1 MPSWTSGLLLFFQE
15 NKDSFFLGVSLTPSG
30 MIMYFRF
37 RLEQYF
43 IAGLILQYLIG
54 SSLLFGEVCDF
65 SYIIFR
71 YCVNLYYGLVNLMS
85 FLGHSFALLNC
96 SSVSSPSSVKNTWSS
111 SDTSADWT
119 FTSMGLF
126 STSCRIFRIN
136 FSLGSNSIRDR

>member
-15 NKDSFFLGVSLTPSG
+15 NSGSFFLGDSLTPSG

-37 RLEQYF
+37 KLGQYF

-85 FLGHSFALLNC
+85 FLGHSFPLLNC

-111 SDTSADWT
+111 SDTPADWT

-126 STSCRIFRIN
+126 STSCRLFRIN

>member
-1 MPSWTSGLLLFFQE
+1 MPVLYVLLEDFFRILF
-15 NKDSFFLGVSLTPSG
+15 NL
-30 MIMYFRF
+30 YFIF
-37 RLEQYF
+37 KLEQYL
-43 IAGLILQYLIG
+43 ISGLIHQYLIG

-65 SYIIFR
+65 IYIIFR

-96 SSVSSPSSVKNTWSS
+96 SSVSSPSSVKNTCSS

-136 FSLGSNSIRDR
+136 FSLGSNSI